1 MSGEVETS
9 HDALACKKKSGD
21 SSASLG
27 MTEDG
32 DAGGGLKEILLPV
45 VCSISK
51 LQS

>member
-1 MSGEVETS
+1 MSSEVETS
-9 HDALACKKKSGD
+9 LDALACEKKSGD